1 MTDYT
6 WPATIIPAGS
16 EWRLIANTA
25 SFGPRTLARPGDRW
39 GCTLSIPVLPREK
52 ALTFRAFLSRL
63 RGHTHRVVLPNHGH
77 VRGGAL
83 LQNALVDG
91 AGQTGT
97 TLNAD
102 NVEWSLPYALRA
114 GDFISVNG
122 RLHMVAADCSSEVRG
137 VMAITLAN
145 PIDTAPAD
153 NAPIEILNPTGRF
166 ILTGE
171 AQWSNLPAG
180 HVQFGPLEFIED
192 VP

>member
-39 GCTLSIPVLPREK
+39 ACTLSIPTLPADK
-52 ALTFRAFLSRL
+52 AMTLRAFLSRL
-63 RGHTHRVVLPNHGH
+63 RGHTHRAVLPNHAY
-77 VRGGAL
+77 VRRGAISA
-83 LQNALVDG
+83 NATVSG

-102 NVEWSLPYALRA
+102 GVEWTLPYALRA

-145 PIDTAPAD
+145 SIDTAPAD

-166 ILTGE
+166 ILTGQV
-171 AQWSNLPAG
+171 QWQNLPRG
-180 HVQFGPLEFIED
+180 RVQFGALEFIED
-192 VP
+192 IA